1 MPGGYKKTDREFREE
16 LALLQPTVIPK
27 EPFTDSH
34 TPVLC
39 ECSKC
44 GYQWKAQ
51 PANLTFKKNPTGCP
65 KCSGT
70 FKKTTDEFIA
80 EMAVLHPDIEVVG
93 EYKNSHEKILCRC
106 LKHDVLYD
114 AIPTNLLR
122 RHTNGCRLCFEESS
136 ESKLAAQLKKYCL
149 SHYPG
154 TITEYRDLKNPATG
168 RYLPYDIFIPNINNS
183 GGDVYCEVMGQQHYR
198 YIPYFSRNEQFYA
211 ECRARDYIKESYA
224 KCHGRY
230 VEVDI
235 REIKTVSEAVR
246 LIEGEDL
253 GWIAK
258 VAYQLPSDVSERTID
273 VVLNT
278 YG

>member
-106 LKHDVLYD
+106 LAQKVIRHSCPVSRCQRFDEPLRLWRFSKVILRELY
-114 AIPTNLLR
+114 LL
-122 RHTNGCRLCFEESS
+122 
-136 ESKLAAQLKKYCL
+136 KLYCCISQKY
-149 SHYPG
+149 
-154 TITEYRDLKNPATG
+154 
-168 RYLPYDIFIPNINNS
+168 
-183 GGDVYCEVMGQQHYR
+183 
-198 YIPYFSRNEQFYA
+198 
-211 ECRARDYIKESYA
+211 
-224 KCHGRY
+224 
-230 VEVDI
+230 
-235 REIKTVSEAVR
+235 
-246 LIEGEDL
+246 
-253 GWIAK
+253 
-258 VAYQLPSDVSERTID
+258 
-273 VVLNT
+273 
-278 YG
+278 